1 MITDTTKRKV
11 ALFIKDMYT
20 KANVG
25 NGGNATAPNATD
37 LDVPILTTKATT
49 SNTES
54 NDTTIDFS
62 VSFSGSSLE
71 GNSIREVGFF
81 SSTMPDDGQFDEL
94 RTTTTYTTNQVGGV
108 AVDVML
114 ARINFDAIGPI
125 TAADTLDFTFIMEV
139 E

>member
-1 MITDTTKRKV
+1 MITDVTKRKV
-11 ALFIKDMYT
+11 ALFLKDMYT

-37 LDVPILTTKATT
+37 LDVPILSTKQTT
-49 SNTES
+49 SNSES

-62 VSFSGSSLE
+62 ASFSGSSLQ

-81 SSTMPDDGQFDEL
+81 SSTMPQDAQFDEL
-94 RTTTTYTTNQVGGV
+94 RTTTTYTAETS
-108 AVDVML
+108 DVML

-125 TAADTLDFTFIMEV
+125 TSADTLDFTFTMEV